1 MKEGK
6 AMTNFLIKLFV
17 KDKNVK
23 DPKVRTKYGT
33 LSSLTGIVVNFI
45 LSITKVV
52 IGIISNSMSIISD
65 GLNNI
70 TDAGSSVI
78 TMIGF
83 KMSQK
88 KVDDDHPWGHGRMEY
103 IAAFIVDML
112 IVLVGIELFKSS
124 IDKIINPVMPD
135 ISTITITILV
145 IAIIAKLWLFF
156 FYNKIAK
163 TINSEAI
170 KGNAYDSISDVIST
184 FVVLL
189 SAIVAKFA
197 NISIDG
203 YVSILVSIFILFTGF
218 KALKETVDILLG
230 SKPDPELVKGIEEFT
245 KKYDMIVGIHDMM
258 IHDYGPGRKI
268 VSFHAEVPANSDIC
282 MAHDIIDQMEQDIYD
297 EFNCI
302 TTIHMDPIEVD
313 DEEINKMREI
323 TEKIVK
329 EINENYSIHDF
340 RMTNGGGRINLIFDL
355 VIPRGEKVDSD
366 KLKAQVQQKIHSENP
381 KYYAVP
387 KVECSYV

>member
-1 MKEGK
+1 
-6 AMTNFLIKLFV
+6 MTNFLIKLFI
-17 KDKNVK
+17 KDKDVK
-23 DPKVRTKYGT
+23 NPKVRTKYGT

-45 LSITKVV
+45 LSITKVI

-103 IAAFIVDML
+103 ISAFIVDML

-135 ISTITITILV
+135 ISVITITILV
-145 IAIIAKLWLFF
+145 IAIMAKLWLFF
-156 FYNKIAK
+156 FYKKIAK
-163 TINSEAI
+163 AINSEAI
-170 KGNAYDSISDVIST
+170 KGNAYDSISDVVST
-184 FVVLL
+184 LVVLV
-189 SAIVAKFA
+189 SALVAKFA

-230 SKPDPELVKGIEEFT
+230 SKPDSELVKGIEEFT

-258 IHDYGPGRKI
+258 VHDYRPGRKI

-282 MAHDIIDQMEQDIYD
+282 MAHDVIDQMEQDIYE

-329 EINENYSIHDF
+329 GINEKYSIHDF

-355 VIPRGEKVDSD
+355 AIPREEKVESD
-366 KLKAQVQQKIHSENP
+366 KLKVQVQQKIHSENP

-387 KVECSYV
+387 KVEYSYV

>member
-1 MKEGK
+1 
-6 AMTNFLIKLFV
+6 MTNLLINLFI

-23 DPKVRTKYGT
+23 DTKVRTKYGT
-33 LSSLTGIVVNFI
+33 LSSITGIIVNFI
-45 LSITKVV
+45 LSIVKVV
-52 IGIISNSMSIISD
+52 IGVISNSMSIISD

-88 KVDDDHPWGHGRMEY
+88 KVDNDHPWGHGRMEY
-103 IAAFIVDML
+103 ISAFIVDML
-112 IVLVGIELFKSS
+112 IILVGIELFKSS
-124 IDKIINPVMPD
+124 VDKIINPTMPD
-135 ISTITITILV
+135 ISTVTIIILV
-145 IAIIAKLWLFF
+145 IAIIAKLWLFV
-156 FYNKIAK
+156 FYRKIAK
-163 TINSEAI
+163 IINSEAI

-230 SKPDPELVKGIEEFT
+230 TKPDPELVEGIEEFT

-268 VSFHAEVPANSDIC
+268 VSFHAEIPANSDIC

-329 EINENYSIHDF
+329 EINDDYSIHDF

-355 VIPRGEKVDSD
+355 VIPRDEKVDNE
-366 KLKAQVQQKIHSENP
+366 KLKVEVQQKIHSENS

-387 KVECSYV
+387 KIEHSYV

>member
-1 MKEGK
+1 
-6 AMTNFLIKLFV
+6 MTNFLIKLFI

-156 FYNKIAK
+156 FYKKIAK
-163 TINSEAI
+163 IINSEVI

-230 SKPDPELVKGIEEFT
+230 TKPDPELVKGIEEFT

-282 MAHDIIDQMEQDIYD
+282 MAHDIIDQMEQDIYE

-355 VIPRGEKVDSD
+355 VIPREEKVDSD
-366 KLKAQVQQKIHSENP
+366 KLKVQVQQKIHSENP

>member
-1 MKEGK
+1 
-6 AMTNFLIKLFV
+6 
-17 KDKNVK
+17 
-23 DPKVRTKYGT
+23 
-33 LSSLTGIVVNFI
+33 
-45 LSITKVV
+45 
-52 IGIISNSMSIISD
+52 MSIISD

-88 KVDDDHPWGHGRMEY
+88 KVDNDHPWGHGRMEY

-112 IVLVGIELFKSS
+112 IILVGIELFKSS
-124 IDKIINPVMPD
+124 VDKIINPIMPD
-135 ISTITITILV
+135 ISNITIIILV
-145 IAIIAKLWLFF
+145 IAIITKLWLYV
-156 FYNKIAK
+156 FYKKIAK
-163 TINSEAI
+163 IINSEAI
-170 KGNAYDSISDVIST
+170 KGNAVDSISDVIST
-184 FVVLL
+184 SVVLL
-189 SAIVAKFA
+189 SAMIAKFA

-230 SKPDPELVKGIEEFT
+230 TKPDPELVKEIEEFS

-282 MAHDIIDQMEQDIYD
+282 MAHDIIDKMEQDIYD
-297 EFNCI
+297 KFNCI

-323 TEKIVK
+323 TENIVK
-329 EINENYSIHDF
+329 DINKDYSIHDF

-355 VIPRGEKVDSD
+355 VIPREEKIDSD
-366 KLKAQVQQKIHSENP
+366 KLKAEVQQKIHQSNE

-387 KVECSYV
+387 KVEHSYV

>member
-1 MKEGK
+1 
-6 AMTNFLIKLFV
+6 MTNFLIKLFI

-124 IDKIINPVMPD
+124 IDKIINPIMPD

-145 IAIIAKLWLFF
+145 MAIIAKLWLFF

-189 SAIVAKFA
+189 SAVVAKFA

-203 YVSILVSIFILFTGF
+203 YVSILVSIFILYTGF

-282 MAHDIIDQMEQDIYD
+282 MAHDIIDQMEQDIYE

-355 VIPRGEKVDSD
+355 VIPREEKVDSD

>member
-1 MKEGK
+1 
-6 AMTNFLIKLFV
+6 MTNLLINLFI

-23 DPKVRTKYGT
+23 DTKVRTKYGT
-33 LSSLTGIVVNFI
+33 LSSITGIIVNFI
-45 LSITKVV
+45 LSIVKVV
-52 IGIISNSMSIISD
+52 IGVISNSMSIISD

-88 KVDDDHPWGHGRMEY
+88 KVDNDHPWGHGRMEY
-103 IAAFIVDML
+103 ISAFIVDML
-112 IVLVGIELFKSS
+112 IILVGIELFKSS
-124 IDKIINPVMPD
+124 VDKIINPTMPD
-135 ISTITITILV
+135 ISTVTIIILV
-145 IAIIAKLWLFF
+145 IAIIAKLWLFV
-156 FYNKIAK
+156 FYRKIAK
-163 TINSEAI
+163 IINSEAI

-197 NISIDG
+197 NVSIDG

-230 SKPDPELVKGIEEFT
+230 TKPDPELVEGIEEFA

-268 VSFHAEVPANSDIC
+268 VSFHAEIPANSDIC

-355 VIPRGEKVDSD
+355 VIPREEKIDGD
-366 KLKAQVQQKIHSENP
+366 KLKLEVQQKIHSENS

-387 KVECSYV
+387 KIEHSYV

>member
-1 MKEGK
+1 
-6 AMTNFLIKLFV
+6 MTNFLIKLFI

-23 DPKVRTKYGT
+23 DAKVRTKYGT

-45 LSITKVV
+45 LSVTKVA

-112 IVLVGIELFKSS
+112 IILVGIELLKSS

-156 FYNKIAK
+156 FYKKIAK
-163 TINSEAI
+163 IINSEAI

-203 YVSILVSIFILFTGF
+203 YVSILVSIFILFT
-218 KALKETVDILLG
+218 
-230 SKPDPELVKGIEEFT
+230 
-245 KKYDMIVGIHDMM
+245 
-258 IHDYGPGRKI
+258 
-268 VSFHAEVPANSDIC
+268 
-282 MAHDIIDQMEQDIYD
+282 
-297 EFNCI
+297 
-302 TTIHMDPIEVD
+302 
-313 DEEINKMREI
+313 
-323 TEKIVK
+323 
-329 EINENYSIHDF
+329 
-340 RMTNGGGRINLIFDL
+340 
-355 VIPRGEKVDSD
+355 
-366 KLKAQVQQKIHSENP
+366 
-381 KYYAVP
+381 
-387 KVECSYV
+387 

>member
-1 MKEGK
+1 
-6 AMTNFLIKLFV
+6 MTNFLIKVFV

-197 NISIDG
+197 NVSIDG
-203 YVSILVSIFILFTGF
+203 YVSILVSIFILYTGF

>member
-1 MKEGK
+1 
-6 AMTNFLIKLFV
+6 MTNLLINLFI

-23 DPKVRTKYGT
+23 DTKVRTKYGT
-33 LSSLTGIVVNFI
+33 LSSITGIIVNFI
-45 LSITKVV
+45 LSIVKVV

-88 KVDDDHPWGHGRMEY
+88 KVDNDHPWGHGRMEY
-103 IAAFIVDML
+103 ISAFIVDIL

-124 IDKIINPVMPD
+124 VDKIINPTMPD
-135 ISTITITILV
+135 ISAVTITILV
-145 IAIIAKLWLFF
+145 IAIIAKLWLFV

-163 TINSEAI
+163 IINSEAI

-230 SKPDPELVKGIEEFT
+230 TKPDPELVEGIEEFT

-268 VSFHAEVPANSDIC
+268 VSFHAEIPANSDIC

-313 DEEINKMREI
+313 NEEINKMREI

-355 VIPRGEKVDSD
+355 VIPREEKIDSD
-366 KLKAQVQQKIHSENP
+366 KLKLEVQQKIHSENS

-387 KVECSYV
+387 KIEHSYV

>member
-1 MKEGK
+1 
-6 AMTNFLIKLFV
+6 MTNFLIKLFI
-17 KDKNVK
+17 KDKDVK
-23 DPKVRTKYGT
+23 EPKVRTKYGT

-124 IDKIINPVMPD
+124 IDKIINTVMPD

-197 NISIDG
+197 NVSIDG

-282 MAHDIIDQMEQDIYD
+282 LAHDIIDQMEQDIYE

-313 DEEINKMREI
+313 DEEINKMRDI

-329 EINENYSIHDF
+329 EINENYSIH
-340 RMTNGGGRINLIFDL
+340 LIFDL
-355 VIPRGEKVDSD
+355 VIPREEKVDKD
-366 KLKAQVQQKIHSENP
+366 KLKTQVQQKIHSENP

>member
-1 MKEGK
+1 
-6 AMTNFLIKLFV
+6 MTKLLINLFI

-23 DPKVRTKYGT
+23 DTKVRTKYGT
-33 LSSLTGIVVNFI
+33 LSSITGIIVNFI
-45 LSITKVV
+45 LSIVKVA

-88 KVDDDHPWGHGRMEY
+88 KVDNDHPWGHGRMEY
-103 IAAFIVDML
+103 ISAFIVDML

-124 IDKIINPVMPD
+124 VDKIINPTMPD
-135 ISTITITILV
+135 ISTVTITILV
-145 IAIIAKLWLFF
+145 IAIIAKLWLFV

-163 TINSEAI
+163 IINSEAI

-197 NISIDG
+197 NVSIDG

-230 SKPDPELVKGIEEFT
+230 TKPEPELVEGIEEFT

-329 EINENYSIHDF
+329 EINDDYSIHDF

-355 VIPRGEKVDSD
+355 VIPRDEKVDND
-366 KLKAQVQQKIHSENP
+366 KLKVEVQRKIHSENS

-387 KVECSYV
+387 KIGHSYV

>member
-1 MKEGK
+1 
-6 AMTNFLIKLFV
+6 MTNLLIKLFI

-23 DPKVRTKYGT
+23 DNKVRTKYGT
-33 LSSLTGIVVNFI
+33 LSSVTGIIVNFI
-45 LSITKVV
+45 LSIVKVV
-52 IGIISNSMSIISD
+52 IGIIANSMSIISD

-83 KMSQK
+83 KLSQK
-88 KVDDDHPWGHGRMEY
+88 KVDEDHPWGHGRMEY
-103 IAAFIVDML
+103 ISAFIVDFL
-112 IVLVGIELFKSS
+112 IILVGVELFKSS
-124 IDKIINPVMPD
+124 IEKIINPVMPD
-135 ISTITITILV
+135 IETVTLVILV
-145 IAIIAKLWLFF
+145 IAILTKLWLFF

-163 TINSEAI
+163 IINSEAI

-189 SAIVAKFA
+189 SAIIAKFA
-197 NISIDG
+197 GISIDG

-218 KALKETVDILLG
+218 KALKETADILLG
-230 SKPDPELVKGIEEFT
+230 SKPDQELVKGIEEFA

-268 VSFHAEVPANSDIC
+268 VSFHAEVPSNSDIC

-302 TTIHMDPIEVD
+302 TTIHMDPIVVD
-313 DEEINKMREI
+313 NEEIIEMKGF

-329 EINENYSIHDF
+329 EINPNYSIHDF
-340 RMTNGGGRINLIFDL
+340 RMTDGGERINLIFDL
-355 VIPRGEKVDSD
+355 VVPRDEIVDSE
-366 KLKAQVQQKIHSENP
+366 KLKSEVRQKIHSKN
-381 KYYAVP
+381 KRYYAVP
-387 KVECSYV
+387 KIEHSYI